1 MARRRRPR
9 GAACS
14 INLLVGI
21 NFSGKGVVV
30 DILLIQPFASDKAM
44 SEFASVQEDGLVALR
59 DAARPEAGLAKPARE
74 RIAYIEYFRAVAIL
88 LIVCGHS
95 YAVSWTH
102 FVDEDPQARVTW
114 LNVIPALI
122 TGGTAYFV
130 FISGY
135 LYRQVFYGRTSY
147 GAFMQ
152 KKALY
157 VGLPYLILAT
167 PLAIAEMSLGHFSV
181 TAVKDGVAYSASY
194 FVDFIVLFSTG
205 RMVTAYWYIPFIFL
219 VFLATPLFDR
229 FIELSRGRRAAVLA
243 LSVGVALWV
252 VRPSDNLNPVQ
263 CFFYFANFYLFGIL
277 FCEYRK
283 PAMAV
288 LTRPA
293 VIAALGVLLLAIGLS
308 QALVL
313 QDPGNLERFP
323 GQGWGPVGFDVMLF
337 QKYVGIA
344 LLCGV
349 LAHTAGWL
357 QRPLSFVADHS
368 FGLFFTHGIVLAV
381 LMRLP
386 EPLSPH
392 IGVPMADLALYSAVV
407 IAVSLAIVVLVKQAT
422 GRYSRYIIGC

>member
-1 MARRRRPR
+1 MARHGPALGLAR
-9 GAACS
+9 S

-21 NFSGKGVVV
+21 SCRGKGAVLNIRLVE
-30 DILLIQPFASDKAM
+30 PFALDKAM
-44 SEFASVQEDGLVALR
+44 SEFASVRGDSLASLQ

-88 LIVCGHS
+88 LIVCGHT

-102 FVDEDPQARVTW
+102 FVDEDPQVRVTW
-114 LNVIPALI
+114 LNAIPALI

-130 FISGY
+130 FISGF
-135 LYRQVFYGRTSY
+135 LYRQVFYGRSSH
-147 GAFMQ
+147 GAFMR

-157 VGLPYLILAT
+157 VGLPYVILAT

-181 TAVKDGVAYSASY
+181 TAVKDGVAYNASY

-219 VFLATPLFDR
+219 VFLASPLFDR
-229 FIELSRGRRAAVLA
+229 FIELARGRRAAVFVLSIALA
-243 LSVGVALWV
+243 LWI
-252 VRPSDNLNPVQ
+252 VRPADNLNPVQ
-263 CFFYFANFYLFGIL
+263 CFFYFANFYLLGIL

-288 LTRPA
+288 LGRPSVLA
-293 VIAALGVLLLAIGLS
+293 VLGLLLVAVALA

-313 QDPGNLERFP
+313 KDSGNLERFP
-323 GQGWGPVGFDVMLF
+323 GQGWGPVGLDLMLF

-344 LLCGV
+344 LFCGV

-357 QRPLSFVADHS
+357 QRPLGFVADHS
-368 FGLFFTHGIVLAV
+368 FGLFFTHGIVIAV

-392 IGVPMADLALYSAVV
+392 IGEPIADLALYSAFV